1 MLESDL
7 RPRLDRT
14 RPLAILNRL
23 GNVDGGQHLG
33 AGEIGDRPRDLKD
46 AMELDCAA
54 RPSKRSDC
62 TRVAPFRRPRTL
74 SDDSAG
80 AREDSLSYSI
90 LGTSTTMSMRSSK
103 GPDIRRW

>member
-1 MLESDL
+1 MLESDQ

-54 RPSKRSDC
+54 WPRS
-62 TRVAPFRRPRTL
+62 
-74 SDDSAG
+74 G
-80 AREDSLSYSI
+80 ARARFRTTPPAPGRTACHI
-90 LGTSTTMSMRSSK
+90 RSTKMSMRSSK